1 MSLHFV
7 ASNSKAWWQKVPSVI
22 ENDIKWLS
30 KYKYRINTFF
40 FLRSPLCLSS
50 TFSNIFNPHQVMV
63 WLLKY
68 NRLQK
73 LVSVATSFFILYLG
87 SWGSGNPNNIA
98 SVSPTLLLHMIH
110 LMIPFSKF
118 LMLVFLS
125 LYPRFLSAGSDDYL
139 CFDFSLAHLDSHL
152 AACWLLVIVFPLSGH
167 WSGYLWLLIGSGYPI
182 FCYSA
187 LHLLVWFIVVF
198 KIFQFYIMLIL

>member
-7 ASNSKAWWQKVPSVI
+7 ASNSEAWWQKVPSVI

-30 KYKYRINTFF
+30 KYKYRINTSFF
-40 FLRSPLCLSS
+40 FEVLYAWVALLA
-50 TFSNIFNPHQVMV
+50 IFLTPIKLKYISII
-63 WLLKY
+63 LLKY

-87 SWGSGNPNNIA
+87 SWGSGIPYSIS

-125 LYPRFLSAGSDDYL
+125 LHPRFLCASSDDYL

-152 AACWLLVIVFPLSGH
+152 AACWLLVIVFLLSGH

-187 LHLLVWFIVVF
+187 L
-198 KIFQFYIMLIL
+198 